1 MDRRTFLA
9 AAGTGATALALGSV
23 TTPAMSAPAS
33 AASRARVVHASDTPL
48 LHRWFRDTYHSI
60 EVMTTDIGLAAD
72 KINLDAPGGPVPS
85 QNTSPTNIGC
95 GLWSTVAAAGLGV
108 ISQDTMRR
116 RLERTVT
123 AVEKL
128 ERHHGFWL
136 NWYDAHDGSVLTNW
150 PGTGDPVRPFLSSV
164 DNAWLVTGL
173 LIAADADS
181 RLRGRIGK
189 LLSTA
194 DWSYFYTP
202 YDAADPV
209 TGPGQLRGGFW
220 TDTGEPTAH
229 HYGALNTEPRMAS
242 YLGIADGSLP
252 SDHYWH
258 MFRTMLPEHGQEQSP
273 GGGYDTIDG
282 VRLFQGHYT
291 YRGRKIV
298 PTWGGSMFEALMV
311 PLFVPEPEWSPRS
324 WGTTHRRF
332 VRSQIEHGLEEAEYG
347 YWGFSP
353 SEVPEGGYQEY
364 GVDAI
369 GMNIDGYASN
379 TDRTYVTHGEPL
391 PPASAYTNGVVTPH
405 ASFLALPYARSEAL
419 ANLKAIADDFGAYDD
434 GYGFRDS
441 VNVGTGHVSSSALA
455 LDQGMIAA
463 ALAQEL
469 RPGLLQRPFR
479 TGGFASRI
487 RPMLAKEAFSI

>member
-9 AAGTGATALALGSV
+9 AAGTGATALSLGAFA
-23 TTPAMSAPAS
+23 TPAVSAPAS
-33 AASRARVVHASDTPL
+33 AASRARAAHASDTSEL
-48 LHRWFRDTYHSI
+48 LRWFRDTYHSI
-60 EVMTTDIGLAAD
+60 EAMTTDIGLAAD

-108 ISQDTMRR
+108 IDEDTMHR
-116 RLERTVT
+116 RLDRALT

-181 RLRGRIGK
+181 RLRRRVDK
-189 LLSTA
+189 LLATA
-194 DWSYFYTP
+194 DWSYYYTP

-209 TGPGQLRGGFW
+209 ANPGQLRGGFW
-220 TDTGEPTAH
+220 TDTGEPTGH

-258 MFRTMLPEHGQEQSP
+258 MFRTLLPEHGQEQPP
-273 GGGYDTIDG
+273 GGAYDTIDG

-291 YRGRKIV
+291 YRGRKLV

-369 GMNIDGYASN
+369 GMNLDGYASN
-379 TDRTYVTHGEPL
+379 TDRTFVKHGESL

-469 RPGLLQRPFR
+469 RPGLLQSPFR

-487 RPMLAKEAFSI
+487 RPMLAKERFSI